1 MILNAGGSFSVS
13 GEGMNGSFTSCT
25 STLPPSPSVAGGGGR
40 LSGVGSWITISGTDT
55 VLFGVVAGVPDL
67 TRLLGVDV
75 DGDGDG
81 DS

>member
-1 MILNAGGSFSVS
+1 M
-13 GEGMNGSFTSCT
+13 
-25 STLPPSPSVAGGGGR
+25 VAGGGGR

-55 VLFGVVAGVPDL
+55 VLFGVVAGVPNL

-75 DGDGDG
+75 DGDGDV